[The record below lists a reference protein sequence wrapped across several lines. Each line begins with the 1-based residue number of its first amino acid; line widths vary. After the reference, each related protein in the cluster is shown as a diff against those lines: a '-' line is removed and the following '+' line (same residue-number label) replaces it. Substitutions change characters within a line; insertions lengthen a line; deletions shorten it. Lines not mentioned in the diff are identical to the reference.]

1 MLLEISTTEPHQRKS
16 FINTDQITEA
26 LYDDKNRKLLI
37 WFGAARH
44 TEYDGDLAVG
54 IAAIL
59 SNSSDEMV
67 GKDFGL
73 FKQESD

>member
-1 MLLEISTTEPHQRKS
+1 MLLEISTTEPYQRKS

-26 LYDDKNRKLLI
+26 LYDDNNRTLLV
-37 WFGAARH
+37 WFGASRR
-44 TEYDGDLAVG
+44 TQYDGDLAIE

-59 SNSSDEMV
+59 SNTADEMV

-73 FKQESD
+73 FKQESE